1 MPKRFNPLTR
11 LPDNRLFVPLPSHN
25 VISAQRIND
34 LGDHEVEIASVSYR
48 SHGRQH
54 GIELQA
60 RQRLVHPVVELDS
73 DTGTTSHLQRHVT
86 GTTLTN
92 FRDAGAYVG
101 SHGVIAPGKLFRSE
115 NLFKLTDPNIT
126 LLKSLDIR
134 TVIDL
139 RDDRESTSAP
149 TPGGI
154 SEFAEIVRL
163 PMTGTICGHDDAIVA
178 LSEGKIQSIRT
189 QDMTDMYITLLD
201 NYQDEL
207 LMAARIILEHPHG
220 SVLVHCTAGKDR
232 TGLVIALSHLAL
244 GIDDDDIIEDFAV
257 SNLYRTPVRL
267 GELAP
272 RIAEW
277 GAQPQQVWP
286 YLSAPVPALV
296 TVMPRLREL
305 ATTLNGT
312 VSRHATATKLDR

>member
-1 MPKRFNPLTR
+1 MPTRFNLLTR
-11 LPDNRLFVPLPSHN
+11 LADNRLFVPLAPHDAL
-25 VISAQRIND
+25 SAPRIND

-48 SHGRQH
+48 SYGRQH
-54 GIELQA
+54 GIELHT
-60 RQRLVHPVVELDS
+60 RRPLVHPLVERDGDS
-73 DTGTTSHLQRHVT
+73 GTTIHLQRHVT

-92 FRDAGAYVG
+92 LRDAGAYIG
-101 SHGVIAPGKLFRSE
+101 THGVIQPGKLFRSE
-115 NLFKLTDPNIT
+115 NLSKLTTPDVT
-126 LLKSLDIR
+126 LLQALGIR

-139 RDDRESTSAP
+139 RDDREAANAP
-149 TPGGI
+149 TPAGI

-178 LSEGKIQSIRT
+178 LSEGKIASIRT
-189 QDMTDMYITLLD
+189 EDMTDMYISLLD
-201 NYQDEL
+201 HYQDQF
-207 LMAARIILEHPHG
+207 LMAARTILTHTDG

-232 TGLVIALSHLAL
+232 TGLVIALTHLAL
-244 GIDDDDIIEDFAV
+244 GVGDYDIFEDFAV

-277 GAQPQQVWP
+277 GAKPEQVWP

-296 TVMPRLREL
+296 TVMPLLREL
-305 ATTLNGT
+305 ATSLHATD
-312 VSRHATATKLDR
+312 SRHATATKLDR